1 VVTIGFLQYSP
12 ARHDVAANIAA
23 VHHLAEGARVDLLV
37 LPELA
42 SCGYMYASPAEL
54 LPLAE
59 PGDGSGQFLSAL
71 RGLAAGMG
79 STIVAGFAELAPEGL
94 YNSAAAVDGSGVIQ
108 LYRKTHLFWNE
119 VDLFLPGN
127 TGFRVCDS
135 RMGRLGMMICF
146 DWYFPEA
153 ARTLML
159 RGAQIIAHPS
169 NLVLPWCQAAMLT
182 RCLENH
188 VYAVT
193 ANRHGVE
200 TLGSA
205 TLAFTG
211 GSQIVDPQGRRLEQ
225 AASAGDALGLCEI
238 DLDRADD
245 KQISPR
251 NRLLEDRR
259 PEMYA

>member
-1 VVTIGFLQYSP
+1 
-12 ARHDVAANIAA
+12 
-23 VHHLAEGARVDLLV
+23 
-37 LPELA
+37 
-42 SCGYMYASPAEL
+42 MYASPAEL
-54 LPLAE
+54 KPFAE
-59 PGDGSGQFLSAL
+59 PCDGSGPFLSAL
-71 RGLAAGMG
+71 RGLAAGVG
-79 STIVAGFAELAPEGL
+79 GTIVAGFAELAPEGL
-94 YNSAAAVDGSGVIQ
+94 YNSAAAIDGSGVRG

-127 TGFRVCDS
+127 TGFQVCNCQ
-135 RMGRLGMMICF
+135 GVRLGMMVCF
-146 DWYFPEA
+146 DWYFPES

-182 RCLENH
+182 RCLENR

-193 ANRHGVE
+193 ANRYGVE

-205 TLAFTG
+205 SLDFTG
-211 GSQIVDPQGRRLEQ
+211 GSQIVDPHGRRLEQ
-225 AASAGDALGLCEI
+225 AASTGDAVVFREI
-238 DLDRADD
+238 DPDLADD

-251 NRLLEDRR
+251 NRLFGDRR